1 MLNLPEEVTF
11 TNGNSTKFFY
21 SAEGEKLRA
30 VNTTGSITTQIDYCG
45 NIIYEAGEQK
55 YLFNQEGYYD
65 LEAGGYHY
73 YLKDHLGNNRVVITQ
88 SGAVEQTTHYYPYGG
103 TFASTSNGSNTQPY
117 KYNGKELDTHNGLN
131 WYDYG
136 ARHYDPAIARWTT
149 QDPLAEKYYGWN
161 PYNYCLNNPFRYYDP
176 DGKDSRDKAVGYII
190 GFITNIIPNSGELR
204 DKYTPASF
212 YDYNQSLKNADRLS
226 DIAAVGLITTG
237 SSTIIAGAAVT
248 SASATGTIVTGGAAA
263 VITVPAMAA
272 GSAISTTGV
281 VATSIGMLLMANSH
295 NNKNDGY
302 SRGRS
307 QTSSKPSIN
316 RLHNDINKGR
326 APKSIIRA
334 DNKHQETGQNH
345 VHFKDGSALNIDGT
359 WKEGEHIL
367 TNKEIK
373 FLKEYGWNINKH
385 K

>member
-1 MLNLPEEVTF
+1 MTF

-55 YLFNQEGYYD
+55 YLLNQEGYYD

-117 KYNGKELDTHNGLN
+117 KYNGKELDAHNGLN

-161 PYNYCLNNPFRYYDP
+161 QYNYCGANPIIYIDP
-176 DGKDSRDKAVGYII
+176 DGTSVYSKIGKAAIKLGKIVYKKGVKALSEKGSYLEAFSDVVENFNTLTDENASGWGKAGAIISIGTEFLPISLSDASDVIGLVKKVHGNSKASTKAQHAYDIIDKHTRKVVKTGISGGGVRKSDDKSMRAEQQVRVWNKEAGEDRFKSEITYSVPEGEGARDRILEYEKKRAKEL
-190 GFITNIIPNSGELR
+190 NDKGEL
-204 DKYTPASF
+204 DKT
-212 YDYNQSLKNADRLS
+212 
-226 DIAAVGLITTG
+226 
-237 SSTIIAGAAVT
+237 
-248 SASATGTIVTGGAAA
+248 
-263 VITVPAMAA
+263 
-272 GSAISTTGV
+272 
-281 VATSIGMLLMANSH
+281 
-295 NNKNDGY
+295 
-302 SRGRS
+302 
-307 QTSSKPSIN
+307 
-316 RLHNDINKGR
+316 
-326 APKSIIRA
+326 
-334 DNKHQETGQNH
+334 
-345 VHFKDGSALNIDGT
+345 
-359 WKEGEHIL
+359 
-367 TNKEIK
+367 
-373 FLKEYGWNINKH
+373 KH
-385 K
+385 KRP